1 MSGDVLTDMFPQL
14 ATTLLKILSWLL
26 AAGLLTGLAL
36 WWWQRRS
43 TPRDGP
49 SADGA
54 SPDRASPDRAA
65 HRPPDQAGTRTAP
78 GEEPTARRF
87 LRIGLGLLWLLDGL
101 LQAQPAMPAGFVAH
115 TLTPG
120 ISSSPGW
127 LAGLVQPSAQAW
139 AHHPVT
145 ADAVTVSIELGL
157 GLLLLLGGHGLLARA
172 ALWASLVFS
181 AVVWVGGE
189 FFGGLLTTG
198 ASWLS
203 GAPGAIGAYA
213 LAAALLLFGWQ
224 RWDNGEA
231 GRLARGATGV
241 WMLAAAVLQAVPWEG
256 SWSGSGLSASFGLGA
271 QNSQP
276 ALFLGPITLAG
287 QLAQSHPVAVN
298 SALVVILVTLGAG
311 LLLSAVST
319 SPAPASSASAFVT
332 AGIVLCLATWW
343 LAQDFGVLG
352 GLATNPSTALPLAV
366 LLAAG
371 WPGWPSY
378 ASGRAEATAREA
390 PPERSLPV
398 LASLAA
404 VGVGAVL
411 VVPLLLLGTLLGPPD
426 ASAVEADSSGG
437 VSLIPHR
444 PAPGFTL
451 TDQGGRTVSMSR
463 LRGTLTLVTFLDPV
477 CSDDCP
483 VIANQIAAADRALG
497 PLASRVNIVAI
508 DTNPVFHRVEDV
520 ATFTRSHGLGDL
532 PNWHFL
538 AGTPAG
544 LGDLLSAYD
553 IVVQVPAVGM
563 VAHGEGI
570 YFVSPDGKTAA
581 YLGDGAN
588 PALSQGYSNLIEQEI
603 RRQLS

>member
-14 ATTLLKILSWLL
+14 ATTLLTILAWLL
-26 AAGLLTGLAL
+26 GAGLLTGLAL

-43 TPRDGP
+43 TNRDGP
-49 SADGA
+49 SEDGGSA
-54 SPDRASPDRAA
+54 EDAA
-65 HRPPDQAGTRTAP
+65 HRPPNPASSRTASAP
-78 GEEPTARRF
+78 EPPARRF
-87 LRIGLGLLWLLDGL
+87 LRIGLGLLWLVDGL

-127 LAGLVQPSAQAW
+127 LADLVRPFALTW

-145 ADAVTVSIELGL
+145 ADAVTVSVELGL
-157 GLLLLLGGHGLLARA
+157 GLLLLLGGQGLLARSA
-172 ALWASLVFS
+172 IWASLAFS

-189 FFGGLLTTG
+189 FFGGLLTPG

-203 GAPGAIGAYA
+203 GAPGAIVAYV
-213 LAAALLLFGWQ
+213 LAAALLLVRGE
-224 RWDNGEA
+224 RWKNGDA
-231 GRLARGATGV
+231 GRLARGAVWV
-241 WMLAAAVLQAVPWEG
+241 WMLAAAALQALPWEG
-256 SWSGSGLSASFGLGA
+256 SWSGGGLSAAFGLA
-271 QNSQP
+271 AHNSQP
-276 ALFLGPITLAG
+276 AAFLGPITMAG
-287 QLAQSHPVAVN
+287 QLAQSHPIAVN
-298 SALVVILVTLGAG
+298 TALVVILVTLGAG
-311 LLLSAVST
+311 LLRSAAST
-319 SPAPASSASAFVT
+319 PAGATSSASALVT

-352 GLATNPSTALPLAV
+352 GLATDPNSALPLAV
-366 LLAAG
+366 VLAAG

-378 ASGRAEATAREA
+378 AAARAEATVRET
-390 PPERSLPV
+390 PPARSLPV
-398 LASLAA
+398 RASLAA

-411 VVPLLLLGTLLGPPD
+411 LVPLLLLGTLLGPPD

-437 VSLIPHR
+437 VTLIPHR

-463 LRGTLTLVTFLDPV
+463 LHGTLTLVTFLDPV

-497 PLASRVNIVAI
+497 QLAERVNIVAI
-508 DTNPVFHRVEDV
+508 DTNPVFHGVEDV
-520 ATFTRSHGLGDL
+520 EAFTRSHGLGDL
-532 PNWHFL
+532 TNWHFL
-538 AGTPAG
+538 AGTPAE
-544 LGDLLSAYD
+544 LGDLLSAYG
-553 IVVQVPAVGM
+553 IVGQVPAVGM
-563 VAHGEGI
+563 VSHGEGI
-570 YFVSPDGKTAA
+570 YFISPDGTTAA

-588 PALSQGYSNLIEQEI
+588 PQLSQGYSTLIEQEI